1 MIKKIYR
8 DKDDKM
14 NGKLKLNF
22 CFIKIFIILFLIEFK
37 QISNILS
44 AKIWLLSKLL
54 NKISTL
60 LLSTSLVFSWRFN
73 EIFATIKILTLIC

>member
-14 NGKLKLNF
+14 NSKLKLNF
-22 CFIKIFIILFLIEFK
+22 YFINIFVILFSIEFK
-37 QISNILS
+37 QILNILS

-54 NKISTL
+54 NKISTF
-60 LLSTSLVFSWRFN
+60 VIVNKPR
-73 EIFATIKILTLIC
+73 IFVKV